1 MHYDAFD
8 DTPPDDPFDPMSM
21 RAPKPP
27 SIESRGETPFIGD
40 LPPEGDRWSNW
51 EFASKGPKPWP
62 QYVITEAAAVDHEL
76 GILKTGKEA
85 DVFLLERMIPGTE
98 RSTLLAAKRYRDLDH
113 RAFRR
118 DAAYMEGRNVRKSR
132 ERRALANRTRFGRTV
147 LASEW
152 AIAEFGVLATMWE
165 AGAPVPYP
173 VQLMRS
179 ELLMEFVGDPDGAAA
194 PRLAE
199 TRPSRDELGSLW
211 EQCLEAMSL
220 LARAGLA
227 HGDLSPY
234 NLLVH
239 HGRLVMIDVPQAVD
253 VVSNPQGMDF
263 LYRDARNICDW
274 FGSKGLEYADP
285 DVLMGQ
291 LIADVGL

>member
-1 MHYDAFD
+1 MHFD
-8 DTPPDDPFDPMSM
+8 TFEEDPYDPMADK
-21 RAPKPP
+21 RPKPP
-27 SIESRGETPFIGD
+27 PTDPNARRAD
-40 LPPEGDRWSNW
+40 DMDAPPEGDRWSTW
-51 EFASKGPKPWP
+51 EHAGKGPKPWP
-62 QYVITEAAAVDHEL
+62 DWVITEAAAVDHEL
-76 GILKTGKEA
+76 GVLKTGKEA
-85 DVFLLERMIPGTE
+85 DVFLLDRMIPGSE
-98 RSTLLAAKRYRDLDH
+98 RSTLLAAKRYRDLEH

-173 VQLMRS
+173 VQLS
-179 ELLMEFVGDPDGAAA
+179 GTELLMEFIGDADGGAA

-199 TRPSRDELGSLW
+199 TRPNRNELESLW
-211 EQCLEAMSL
+211 DQAQSAISL

-239 HGRLVMIDVPQAVD
+239 HGSLVMIDVPQAVD

-274 FGSKGLEYADP
+274 FGSRGCEHADP
-285 DVLMGQ
+285 DALMGQ
-291 LIADVGL
+291 LVADVGL